1 MSRKTTAIAT
11 ALSALV
17 CGSPLLS
24 GCAHFNKQIAL
35 TSGQEKYT
43 SGDYQGAIADYDKV
57 IEIDPK
63 HATAYASRC
72 AANMNLGN
80 QQAAIADCDKAIEIN
95 PQSDMAYTNR
105 CAANFN
111 SKNYKAAIADCDKA
125 IEINPQS

>member
-1 MSRKTTAIAT
+1 M
-11 ALSALV
+11 
-17 CGSPLLS
+17 LS

-105 CAANFN
+105 CAVK
-111 SKNYKAAIADCDKA
+111 SSTGSQQAAIA
-125 IEINPQS
+125 